1 MTAVLPNVST
11 RHLVVREALSLAAE
25 KNRDELAKLQKELAE
40 VEAQIDLM
48 KGRGKR
54 YETLALLRA
63 TATCAELKKKIEKV
77 KAKSSANL
85 CSRFESISARYH
97 DAIQHASLTS
107 NRMVTSSL
115 HSTSR
120 QLRRGNVVLMSPEN
134 AEECL
139 RQTMRAELG
148 LQETPLL
155 LTPGDVCDECG
166 VQMNVV
172 SNDSMLSCPQC
183 HKLRVLPNTMTTSAL
198 HGGDVEISN
207 AITKHRL
214 PEWIDM
220 AGAEEYSEPPEDMSM
235 EVARFI
241 AQHKMTGLEEFKDYI
256 LEERGKRGAFRSVS
270 DAVARLPLIPD
281 LRTRLKIVNSN
292 LARIALKGLVTSG
305 HTKFRK
311 FYERSSKIAA
321 IVSGFWPPR
330 MNSQQKETLRLLYT
344 TAAPYYEKR
353 RKPKQTYWPGGF
365 PFFLRCAC
373 VLLGWDEFAPQFPI
387 PAGSREGGSR
397 DSLRA
402 EIWNELGWE
411 VVPYTGR
418 PSPMRLPDGSEWC
431 GDLDEGAED
440 EDEEGGGA
448 AQMDDGEAANTKAR
462 RAVAK
467 AVRKDVESKI
477 QVKKR
482 RRVDFDLE
490 CA

>member
-1 MTAVLPNVST
+1 MRRVQRDLRSAEEHLASLQARNKRYERVS
-11 RHLVVREALSLAAE
+11 LLKA
-25 KNRDELAKLQKELAE
+25 LAKQKELE
-40 VEAQIDLM
+40 KRVE
-48 KGRGKR
+48 K
-54 YETLALLRA
+54 
-63 TATCAELKKKIEKV
+63 LKLQHGSGAMLSKFEAV
-77 KAKSSANL
+77 SS
-85 CSRFESISARYH
+85 RYH
-97 DAIQHASLTS
+97 EAMHHANNSS
-107 NRMVTSSL
+107 SSSRMVTSSL

-120 QLRRGNVVLMSPEN
+120 QLRRGNVVLMSREN

-155 LTPGDVCDECG
+155 LTPGDICDECG

-214 PEWIDM
+214 PEWIEM
-220 AGAEEYSEPPEDMSM
+220 AGAEEYSEPPEEMNLH
-235 EVARFI
+235 VARFI
-241 AQHKMTGLEEFKDYI
+241 AQHKMTGLEEFKQQI
-256 LEERGKRGAFRSVS
+256 AEERERGGPFRSVS
-270 DAVARLPLIPD
+270 DAVARLPQIPD

-305 HTKFRK
+305 HIKFRK

-321 IVSGFWPPR
+321 LVSGFWPPR

-402 EIWNELGWE
+402 DIWNELGWE

-418 PSPMRLPDGSEWC
+418 PSTMRLPDGTEWC

-440 EDEEGGGA
+440 EDEEATGHA
-448 AQMDDGEAANTKAR
+448 AQMDDGEAASTKAR